1 MAILGYPTVGCQTT
15 AYAPLQML
23 GINDYFGWYAGPSGT
38 IADRDTLGDYL
49 DVMRACYPDKA
60 LAVTEFGAEANRPGP
75 AEENGTY
82 AFQQDFVNFTLNLI
96 ATKPTLSGAI
106 YFALQE
112 FRVRPGWA
120 GGDPRPD
127 PPVHEK
133 GLISFT
139 GRLKPAYFEAQRI
152 YHATTQLMPR

>member
-1 MAILGYPTVGCQTT
+1 VQVLG
-15 AYAPLQML
+15 L
-23 GINDYFGWYAGPSGT
+23 NDYFGWYAGPSGT
-38 IADRDTLGDYL
+38 IADRDLLGDYL
-49 DVMRACYPDKA
+49 DAMRACYPTKA

-75 AEENGTY
+75 VEENGTY
-82 AFQQDFVNFTLNLI
+82 AFQQAFVNFTLNLI
-96 ATKPTLSGAI
+96 ASKPTISGAV

-133 GLISFT
+133 GLVSFT
-139 GRLKPAYFEAQRI
+139 GVPKPAYFDAKRI
-152 YHATTQLMPR
+152 YHATAQLLPPG